1 MVRRL
6 TRTIVQALGRRG
18 RTCVTASGMRQWCIR
33 TAVTVRVV
41 SKRSAD
47 RSMIRSCMPLV
58 SRASNRRLFMS
69 TDIGRIEPARPATHR
84 NCGYGRGLPGECTST
99 WRLLNTGSAGD
110 LGRSYSRP
118 ASQSGARAPGVRDFA
133 ALASAPPYAPV
144 NIVVADRRS
153 ARGGPRGRA
162 VTTALADSPARAG
175 RMSSFRT
182 YLGRKIGDTNRPAPE
197 HFPPTL
203 ARGTC
208 RAGPPAPSGP
218 FLRTLAGWLIGSSLA
233 RR

>member
-1 MVRRL
+1 MCRELRIGVVYVDRYWSNWTRPTGDAPELRL
-6 TRTIVQALGRRG
+6 WSRFARGMHVNMAPAKHRQRG
-18 RTCVTASGMRQWCIR
+18 RLRQ
-33 TAVTVRVV
+33 
-41 SKRSAD
+41 
-47 RSMIRSCMPLV
+47 
-58 SRASNRRLFMS
+58 
-69 TDIGRIEPARPATHR
+69 
-84 NCGYGRGLPGECTST
+84 
-99 WRLLNTGSAGD
+99 
-110 LGRSYSRP
+110 RSYSRP

-182 YLGRKIGDTNRPAPE
+182 YLGRKLGDTNRPAPE
-197 HFPPTL
+197 HFPPNI

>member
-1 MVRRL
+1 
-6 TRTIVQALGRRG
+6 
-18 RTCVTASGMRQWCIR
+18 MRQWCIR
-33 TAVTVRVV
+33 TAVTVPVV

-84 NCGYGRGLPGECTST
+84 NCAYGRGLPGECTST

-110 LGRSYSRP
+110 LGTGATLDQRPNQVQESLVFGISRP
-118 ASQSGARAPGVRDFA
+118 PISSPICSGEHSGRR
-133 ALASAPPYAPV
+133 PP
-144 NIVVADRRS
+144 IGEGRS
-153 ARGGPRGRA
+153 PGRA
-162 VTTALADSPARAG
+162 ATTALTDSPTCAG

-197 HFPPTL
+197 HFSPYRSGYL
-203 ARGTC
+203 LG
-208 RAGPPAPSGP
+208 GAPRSVRP
-218 FLRTLAGWLIGSSLA
+218 LF
-233 RR
+233 